1 MLKDQFRGFITYTNR
16 EFMEILNTSKI
27 WGFNNMESDY

>member
-16 EFMEILNTSKI
+16 EFMEILNTSK
-27 WGFNNMESDY
+27 NMGI